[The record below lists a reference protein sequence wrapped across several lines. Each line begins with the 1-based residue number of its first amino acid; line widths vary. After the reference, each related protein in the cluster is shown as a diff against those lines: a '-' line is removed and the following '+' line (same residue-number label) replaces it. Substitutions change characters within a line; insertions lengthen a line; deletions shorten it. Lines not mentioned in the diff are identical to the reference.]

1 MRSHRTAL
9 KAYGLGVLLA
19 AAFCFAL
26 TQPAYG
32 AATAWEYNVTV
43 PDQTPDFHPND
54 LHLIFSGSA
63 GSIHNVAVFV
73 NGALNGTATAG
84 GDTIH
89 VTWGAPLNEGDAVR
103 VTFNTNLSD
112 VSINV
117 QYWTIDDVNAGAAD
131 GQVGPLVPAASPW
144 GLIALATALICL
156 TAYLI
161 FRRRRTAVA

>member
-32 AATAWEYNVTV
+32 SDTAWQYNVTV

-54 LHLIFSGSA
+54 LHVDFSGA
-63 GSIHNVAVFV
+63 GGTINNVRVYV
-73 NGALNGTATAG
+73 NGALSGVATTD
-84 GDTIH
+84 GDSIA
-89 VTWGAPLNEGDAVR
+89 VAWGAPLDEGDAVR
-103 VTFNTNLSD
+103 VLFDTAPSN
-112 VSINV
+112 VSV
-117 QYWTIDDVNAGAAD
+117 VDRYWTIDDVYAGAA
-131 GQVGPLVPAASPW
+131 GGGSEPVVPAASPW